1 MTDREINIKDMFI
14 ATIQFDEAN
23 SDDYK
28 DLAEAAAQFTIV
40 RQIVAELQ
48 NFAAEQLSGASGRAV
63 EQKSV
68 IAAAMRRKMK
78 RFSRTARALNIDD
91 AGLRRLFRIPDEN
104 NYQILASAA
113 REFVEE
119 ARRFAADFARL
130 GISAAKINDL
140 EQDVEDLETAIGAK
154 ASAQLETIGATAG
167 IDEQIERGMDAATK
181 LDAIMHNVYDDD
193 PVKLTQWQSARHVK
207 RAPRSQTETKP
218 PENPPPTE

>member
-113 REFVEE
+113 RAFVEE

-130 GISAAKINDL
+130 GISAAKVNDL

-181 LDAIMHNVYDDD
+181 LDAIMHNVYFDD

-207 RAPRSQTETKP
+207 RAPRPQTATKP
-218 PENPPPTE
+218 SENPPPTE